1 MLQRTRSSTRLTTSN
16 DDKQLLRSPT
26 RSGTKRRSTEDLE
39 NLPSPPSTPT
49 RRQKT
54 SNVTKAETPQNV
66 RNITKELQ
74 MAQLQSPN
82 GRNVYLKSKGLSS
95 TDNNSN
101 NKSNKSKQEETLYQK
116 AKAVFRRTAIP
127 SRLIGRGD
135 EREQMLSFWKEHVLA
150 NKPGCLYISGM
161 PGTGK
166 TAMLTE
172 VIRRMEDDIMALR
185 SHRVST
191 VVVNCMSVKEPKQI
205 YQKLIEELSPA
216 ASIQQD
222 VVKQAEELINANKSK
237 LNVVILDEIDSL
249 ITRDQDVLYK
259 IFEWASL
266 PTSRLVLI
274 GIANALDLTD
284 RILPRLR
291 AKNCEPQLM
300 NFNPYQV
307 SEITSII
314 RDRLFS
320 LIEDPDDPFAPPPK
334 AVDGTPAPL
343 IQANAIELCA
353 RKVAASMGDLRTAL
367 DVCRQ
372 AIELAEMEQKKK
384 SAAAATTTTTAAAA
398 AAATTTT
405 TTTTVLGEQRN
416 GATLS
421 AIQEPKVTVVHVM
434 KVLNVV
440 FGSSTTQKLKQ
451 LNLQQKIVLG
461 VILVMLR
468 TCKKGNKKDQLVMG
482 KFREQYSALCS
493 DTASAI
499 SAVSRT
505 ELNDLMTL
513 LETSSIIT
521 LGKSK
526 EDRTRKIQLNVQENE
541 IAQMINDM
549 PILKSWMDESL
560 QKLGH

>member
-1 MLQRTRSSTRLTTSN
+1 
-16 DDKQLLRSPT
+16 
-26 RSGTKRRSTEDLE
+26 
-39 NLPSPPSTPT
+39 
-49 RRQKT
+49 
-54 SNVTKAETPQNV
+54 
-66 RNITKELQ
+66 
-74 MAQLQSPN
+74 
-82 GRNVYLKSKGLSS
+82 
-95 TDNNSN
+95 
-101 NKSNKSKQEETLYQK
+101 
-116 AKAVFRRTAIP
+116 
-127 SRLIGRGD
+127 
-135 EREQMLSFWKEHVLA
+135 
-150 NKPGCLYISGM
+150 
-161 PGTGK
+161 
-166 TAMLTE
+166 
-172 VIRRMEDDIMALR
+172 
-185 SHRVST
+185 
-191 VVVNCMSVKEPKQI
+191 MSVREPKQI

-216 ASIQQD
+216 ASIEQD
-222 VVKQAEELINANKSK
+222 VVKQAEELINANKNK
-237 LNVVILDEIDSL
+237 LYVVILDEIDSL

-320 LIEDPDDPFAPPPK
+320 LIEDPEDPFAPPPK
-334 AVDGTPAPL
+334 PTDGTPAPL

-384 SAAAATTTTTAAAA
+384 TAAAA
-398 AAATTTT
+398 
-405 TTTTVLGEQRN
+405 TTTTVLGEQKGN
-416 GATLS
+416 GATLP
-421 AIQEPKVTVVHVM
+421 AVQEPKVTVVHVM

-461 VILVMLR
+461 VILMMLR

-493 DTASAI
+493 DTSSAI

-505 ELNDLMTL
+505 ELNDLLTL

-541 IAQMINDM
+541 ITQMVNDM

-560 QKLGH
+560 QKLGY

>member
-1 MLQRTRSSTRLTTSN
+1 MLQRTRSSTRLSTSSDN
-16 DDKQLLRSPT
+16 KQQLRSPT

-49 RRQKT
+49 RKQKT
-54 SNVTKAETPQNV
+54 SNITKAETPQNV

-95 TDNNSN
+95 KDGNSN
-101 NKSNKSKQEETLYQK
+101 STNNKSKQEETLYQK

-135 EREQMLSFWKEHVLA
+135 ERDQMLSFWKEHVLA

-185 SHRVST
+185 SHHVST

-205 YQKLIEELSPA
+205 YQKFIEELSPA

-222 VVKQAEELINANKSK
+222 VVKQAEELINANKNK
-237 LNVVILDEIDSL
+237 LYVVILDEIDSL

-320 LIEDPDDPFAPPPK
+320 LIEDPEDPFAPPPK
-334 AVDGTPAPL
+334 AVDGAPAPL

-384 SAAAATTTTTAAAA
+384 NAAAASA
-398 AAATTTT
+398 
-405 TTTTVLGEQRN
+405 TTVLGEQRN
-416 GATLS
+416 GATLP
-421 AIQEPKVTVVHVM
+421 AVQEPKVTVVHVM

-541 IAQMINDM
+541 IAQMINEM

>member
-1 MLQRTRSSTRLTTSN
+1 MLQRTRSSSRLSSTN
-16 DDKQLLRSPT
+16 DTNDQLQKSPT
-26 RSGTKRRSTEDLE
+26 RTGIKRKSTDDLE

-49 RRQKT
+49 RKQKT
-54 SNVTKAETPQNV
+54 NNNMSKPETPQNI

-74 MAQLQSPN
+74 LAQLQSPN
-82 GRNVYLKSKGLSS
+82 GRNVYLKSKKL
-95 TDNNSN
+95 NN
-101 NKSNKSKQEETLYQK
+101 NKCKQEETLYQK

-135 EREQMLSFWKEHVLA
+135 EREQMLSFWKNHVLA

-172 VIRRMEDDIMALR
+172 VMRRMDDDIMALR

-191 VVVNCMSVKEPKQI
+191 VVVNCMSVREPKQI

-222 VVKQAEELINANKSK
+222 VVKQAEELINSNKNR

-307 SEITSII
+307 AEISSII

-320 LIEDPDDPFAPPPK
+320 LIEDPEDPFAPPPK
-334 AVDGTPAPL
+334 PTDGTPAPL

-384 SAAAATTTTTAAAA
+384 SAAAASSI
-398 AAATTTT
+398 
-405 TTTTVLGEQRN
+405 VLGEQRGN
-416 GATLS
+416 GATLP
-421 AIQEPKVTVVHVM
+421 AVQEPKVTVVHVM

-493 DTASAI
+493 DTSTAI

-505 ELNDLMTL
+505 ELNDLLTL

-541 IAQMINDM
+541 IIQMINEM

-560 QKLGH
+560 QKLGY

>member
-1 MLQRTRSSTRLTTSN
+1 MLQRTRSSTRLSTSN
-16 DDKQLLRSPT
+16 DNKQQLRSPT
-26 RSGTKRRSTEDLE
+26 RSGTKRRSTEDSE

-49 RRQKT
+49 RRQKINNT
-54 SNVTKAETPQNV
+54 TKVETPQNV

-82 GRNVYLKSKGLSS
+82 GRNVYLKSKGLSNN
-95 TDNNSN
+95 DNNSN
-101 NKSNKSKQEETLYQK
+101 KSNTKNKQEETLYQK

-135 EREQMLSFWKEHVLA
+135 EREQMLAFWKEHVLA

-222 VVKQAEELINANKSK
+222 VVKQAEELINANKNK
-237 LNVVILDEIDSL
+237 LYVVILDEIDSL

-320 LIEDPDDPFAPPPK
+320 LIEDPQDPFAPPPK
-334 AVDGTPAPL
+334 AVDGIPAPL

-384 SAAAATTTTTAAAA
+384 SAAPAPA
-398 AAATTTT
+398 
-405 TTTTVLGEQRN
+405 TTVLGEQRN
-416 GATLS
+416 GATLP
-421 AIQEPKVTVVHVM
+421 AVQEPKVTVVHVM

-468 TCKKGNKKDQLVMG
+468 TCKKGSKKDQLVLG

-505 ELNDLMTL
+505 ELNDLLTL

-549 PILKSWMDESL
+549 PILKSWMDENL
-560 QKLGH
+560 QKLGY